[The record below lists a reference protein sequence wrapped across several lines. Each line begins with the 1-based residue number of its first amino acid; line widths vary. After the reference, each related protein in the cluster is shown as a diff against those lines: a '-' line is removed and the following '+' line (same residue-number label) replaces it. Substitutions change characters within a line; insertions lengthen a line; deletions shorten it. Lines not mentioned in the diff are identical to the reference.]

1 MKWINNISL
10 RYKLIGLVLLVTIA
24 VTFAGYA
31 VIIVRFANE
40 QERKFQSNVET
51 NAILL
56 ADYCVGPMSFND
68 SIETRKVL
76 QRIENLPHIISAQV
90 YDKNG
95 NLFSEYISDIAF
107 DDISYEAIETEEVKE
122 TINYKNN
129 DYGTIVLL
137 ASKENISS
145 EITSFMLSNAGWILF
160 LLLLGSFAAYRMQF
174 VITRPLASL
183 AMASKRISQ
192 EADYSIRLHREG
204 KDEIATVYN
213 AFNNML
219 TQIEKRDEARNAVE
233 LKLQKAKEDAERAD
247 QLKTSFLTNMS
258 HEIRTPMNAILG
270 FTNLMLEEHLTPK
283 QEEEYL
289 KVINES
295 GATLLNLVNDI
306 LDISKIESG
315 ELSIADGI
323 CDINALFS
331 DLFVSFNEI
340 KSQKKKAH
348 LELYINNPLNHKKIL
363 LKTDPFRLRQVLV
376 NLLNNAIKFTDSGHI
391 EYGLK
396 ENDDSLIFYVKDTGI
411 GFDNSHINEIFKRFR
426 KIDDEKT
433 RLYRGAGL
441 GLAISQDI
449 VTLLGG
455 KFHVESE
462 PGEGSVFSFSL
473 PKILAEKQDFP
484 DKKDDSSK
492 TDLDLMGKTVLI
504 AEDEPNNFKFLN
516 QLLQKYNATI
526 IWARDG
532 QEAINQVERQKTD
545 LILMDI
551 KMPVLDGF
559 EATKR
564 IKEQYPEMIIIAQT
578 AYASTEVM
586 RKCKTAGCDY
596 FVSKPIKKSELIS
609 TLKQASVHPKA

>member
-219 TQIEKRDEARNAVE
+219 RQIEKRDEARNAVE

>member
-10 RYKLIGLVLLVTIA
+10 KYKLIGLVLLVTIA

-68 SIETRKVL
+68 SIETRNVL
-76 QRIENLPHIISAQV
+76 QRIENLPHIISARV
-90 YDKNG
+90 YDKN
-95 NLFSEYISDIAF
+95 NRLFSEYIADTAF
-107 DDISYEAIETEEVKE
+107 NNHTYEEIETEQFKKSI
-122 TINYKNN
+122 TYKNIE
-129 DYGTIVLL
+129 YGNIVLL

-145 EITSFMLSNAGWILF
+145 EISSFMLSNAGWILF

-270 FTNLMLEEHLTPK
+270 FTNLMLEESLTPK
-283 QEEEYL
+283 QEKKYL

-315 ELSIADGI
+315 ELSIAEGI

-396 ENDDSLIFYVKDTGI
+396 ENDDSLVFYVKDTGI
-411 GFDNSHINEIFKRFR
+411 GIDNSHINEIFKRFR
-426 KIDDEKT
+426 KIDDKKT

-484 DKKDDSSK
+484 DKKDDSGK

-578 AYASTEVM
+578 AYASTDVM
-586 RKCKTAGCDY
+586 RKCKSAGCDY
-596 FVSKPIKKSELIS
+596 FVSKPIKKTELIKA
-609 TLKQASVHPKA
+609 LKQASIRPNK

>member
-219 TQIEKRDEARNAVE
+219 RQIEKRDEARNAVE

-484 DKKDDSSK
+484 DKKDDSGK

>member
-219 TQIEKRDEARNAVE
+219 RQIEKRDEARNAVE

-396 ENDDSLIFYVKDTGI
+396 ENDDILIFYVKDTGI

>member
-219 TQIEKRDEARNAVE
+219 RQIEKRDEARNAVE

-315 ELSIADGI
+315 ELSIAEGI

>member
-10 RYKLIGLVLLVTIA
+10 KYKLIGLVLLVTIA

-219 TQIEKRDEARNAVE
+219 RQIEKRDEARNAVE

>member
-192 EADYSIRLHREG
+192 EADY
-204 KDEIATVYN
+204 
-213 AFNNML
+213 
-219 TQIEKRDEARNAVE
+219 
-233 LKLQKAKEDAERAD
+233 
-247 QLKTSFLTNMS
+247 
-258 HEIRTPMNAILG
+258 
-270 FTNLMLEEHLTPK
+270 
-283 QEEEYL
+283 
-289 KVINES
+289 
-295 GATLLNLVNDI
+295 
-306 LDISKIESG
+306 
-315 ELSIADGI
+315 
-323 CDINALFS
+323 
-331 DLFVSFNEI
+331 
-340 KSQKKKAH
+340 
-348 LELYINNPLNHKKIL
+348 
-363 LKTDPFRLRQVLV
+363 
-376 NLLNNAIKFTDSGHI
+376 
-391 EYGLK
+391 
-396 ENDDSLIFYVKDTGI
+396 
-411 GFDNSHINEIFKRFR
+411 
-426 KIDDEKT
+426 
-433 RLYRGAGL
+433 
-441 GLAISQDI
+441 
-449 VTLLGG
+449 
-455 KFHVESE
+455 
-462 PGEGSVFSFSL
+462 
-473 PKILAEKQDFP
+473 
-484 DKKDDSSK
+484 
-492 TDLDLMGKTVLI
+492 
-504 AEDEPNNFKFLN
+504 
-516 QLLQKYNATI
+516 
-526 IWARDG
+526 
-532 QEAINQVERQKTD
+532 
-545 LILMDI
+545 
-551 KMPVLDGF
+551 
-559 EATKR
+559 
-564 IKEQYPEMIIIAQT
+564 
-578 AYASTEVM
+578 
-586 RKCKTAGCDY
+586 
-596 FVSKPIKKSELIS
+596 
-609 TLKQASVHPKA
+609 